1 MPVRRGSI
9 LVGFDNTPFAASGEV
24 AAATS
29 FKPVDETD

>member
-9 LVGFDNTPFAASGEV
+9 LVGFDNTPFAASGE

-29 FKPVDETD
+29 FKPVDATD